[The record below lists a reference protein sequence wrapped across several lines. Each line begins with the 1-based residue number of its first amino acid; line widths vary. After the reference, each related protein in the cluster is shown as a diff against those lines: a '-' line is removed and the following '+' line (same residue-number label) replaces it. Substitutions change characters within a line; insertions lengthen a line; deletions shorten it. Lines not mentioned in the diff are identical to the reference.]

1 MGMKKKLV
9 MVFLAVAFAFTAQ
22 AATIRWQWQN
32 ATQSMAEFLGAYSGN
47 ALSPN
52 AVAYLIVG
60 TPFTDDSGIM
70 DAVAG
75 GAFDSLGG
83 YEDRIICTQ
92 PVAAFPKGVPGPFP
106 GSYIFSGFTSED
118 SAYLDDLGP
127 TIHGLF
133 MIVIDTDADM
143 YDYYTFIPRAP
154 NSYGLSSSLYFSTVI
169 GYFPDVTI
177 IPEPSTALLALAG
190 AATLLLR
197 RRGSSD

>member
-1 MGMKKKLV
+1 MKKKLV

-70 DAVAG
+70 NAVADG
-75 GAFDSLGG
+75 TFAPIQGG
-83 YEDRIICTQ
+83 YDDRIICTQ
-92 PVAAFPKGVPGPFP
+92 PVAAFLKGTPGPFP
-106 GSYIFSGFTSED
+106 GSYLFSTYTSKD
-118 SAYLDDLGP
+118 SAYLDGLGP
-127 TIHGLF
+127 TIHGLY
-133 MIVIDTDADM
+133 MIVVDGDGDM
-143 YDYYTFIPRAP
+143 YDYYTFHPKVP
-154 NSYGLSSSLYFSTVI
+154 GDYSLTSAQYFAVT
-169 GYFPDVTI
+169 GYFPDVPA
-177 IPEPSTALLALAG
+177 IPEPATALLALVG

-197 RRGSSD
+197 RRGFRG